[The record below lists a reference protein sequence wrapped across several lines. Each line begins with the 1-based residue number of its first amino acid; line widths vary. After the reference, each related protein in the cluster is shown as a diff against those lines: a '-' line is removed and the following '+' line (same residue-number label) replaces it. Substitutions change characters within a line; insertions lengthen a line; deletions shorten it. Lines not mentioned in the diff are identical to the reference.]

1 MIHEEKVLDEN
12 QWKIEA
18 QAIIN
23 DVKNHVQDISISQ
36 KLQSTNSKIY
46 LNLTTLE
53 SDKYCVKV
61 SSAGF
66 AVASDHHDTIT
77 NSQTEAQVFE
87 TPYGLLDSI
96 SPKYRESFGN
106 DLINKLNN
114 LSN

>member
-12 QWKIEA
+12 EWKTEA

-23 DVKNHVQDISISQ
+23 DVKNHVLEINISQ
-36 KLQSTNSKIY
+36 KLPSTNSKIF

-53 SDKYCVKV
+53 GFKYTIEV

-66 AVASDHHDTIT
+66 SIIADQHDTIT
-77 NSQTEAQVFE
+77 NTRTQVFE

-96 SPKYRESFGN
+96 SEKYRESFGN
-106 DLINKLNN
+106 DLIDKLNKL
-114 LSN
+114 SDS